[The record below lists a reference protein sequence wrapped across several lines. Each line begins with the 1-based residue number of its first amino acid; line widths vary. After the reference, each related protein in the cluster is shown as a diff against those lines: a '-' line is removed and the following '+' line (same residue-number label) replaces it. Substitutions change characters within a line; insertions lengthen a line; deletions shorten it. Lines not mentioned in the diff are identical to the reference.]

1 MLKYAKLHIKYFKS
15 YANLIMR
22 NITFVGNYSF
32 LKDKKWIITVNCI
45 PLSYSINDNN
55 ESYLKSFE
63 GNKLL
68 KKIPYR
74 KFVEISDVT
83 NVILFLMS
91 DKSDAIRGQ
100 NIVVDYGYTIV

>member
-1 MLKYAKLHIKYFKS
+1 MK
-15 YANLIMR
+15 
-22 NITFVGNYSF
+22 
-32 LKDKKWIITVNCI
+32 VNCVS
-45 PLSYSINDNN
+45 PSYILNDNN

-74 KFVEISDVT
+74 KSVEISDVT

-100 NIVVDYGYTIV
+100 NTVVDYGYTIV

>member
-1 MLKYAKLHIKYFKS
+1 MPSS
-15 YANLIMR
+15 Y
-22 NITFVGNYSF
+22 
-32 LKDKKWIITVNCI
+32 II
-45 PLSYSINDNN
+45 SDNN

-74 KFVEISDVT
+74 RFVGISDAT

-100 NIVVDYGYTIV
+100 TIVVDYGYTIV

>member
-1 MLKYAKLHIKYFKS
+1 MI
-15 YANLIMR
+15 
-22 NITFVGNYSF
+22 
-32 LKDKKWIITVNCI
+32 
-45 PLSYSINDNN
+45 
-55 ESYLKSFE
+55 FE

-74 KFVEISDVT
+74 KIVENSDFT